1 MNPIMVPFAEYAP
14 DLSDY
19 SPEFSDA
26 ILNVE
31 PAQDGYRSLPGF
43 DTIGT
48 GLGAECRGAITAR
61 KADGTTDIYAFTAA
75 KAYKYNDSTASFD
88 EVTRLSGGDYSTLDS
103 VDWSL
108 TQYGSRLIA
117 ANGADAVQYIDV
129 DSGTNFAAL
138 PNAPQAYYVATV
150 GDFLLLAR
158 LASDPRAVAWSG
170 VNDSEWWTYGQRG
183 SDQQVLPDG
192 GKVQGVVGQSSGAVI
207 FQDEKIRI
215 MERVSGN
222 LVFTFRVL
230 HEAIGCFSPN
240 SIIPVRNS
248 FFWYDQGGFY
258 EGLEANPIGA
268 DRVNRF
274 IETKSNASFRKVMRG
289 GRDPLKKLVWWL
301 IQDTDDSR
309 YMLGFDWLLRRWT
322 RATMDVDY
330 IFSAISPG
338 YTIDG
343 MAALGYT
350 IDTLPYPMDSVFW
363 QGSGVETLAGFN
375 TDGDFGY
382 FQTTSLAATLETHD
396 IELAKGDYAFVN
408 SMRLV
413 GDPDRANV
421 TGKIAQRLF
430 HGEALSWSSGQTPNA
445 NTGRMWFR
453 SRGKTHRARIDIAS
467 SDWDNANGVM
477 LYAKGAGRR

>member
-1 MNPIMVPFAEYAP
+1 MNPISVPFAEYAP

-31 PAQDGYRSLPGF
+31 PTQDGYGSLPGF
-43 DTIGT
+43 DTIGD
-48 GLGAECRGAITAR
+48 GLGAEPRGAITVR
-61 KADGTTDIYAFTAA
+61 KADGTTDIYAFTATNA
-75 KAYKYNDSTASFD
+75 FKYNGSTTSFD
-88 EVTRLSGGDYSTLDS
+88 DVTRLSGGDYATADG

-108 TQYGSRLIA
+108 AQYGSRLIA
-117 ANGADAVQYIDV
+117 TNGVDAVQYIDV
-129 DSGTNFAAL
+129 DSGSNFAAL
-138 PNAPQAYYVATV
+138 PNAPAAFYVAAV
-150 GDFLLLAR
+150 GDFVLLSR
-158 LASDPRAVAWSG
+158 LVSNPRAVAWSG

-192 GKVQGVVGQSSGAVI
+192 GKIQGAVGQNSGAVI
-207 FQDEKIRI
+207 FQDDKIRL

-222 LVFTFRVL
+222 LVFSFRVL

-268 DRVNRF
+268 ERVNRF
-274 IETKSNASFRKVMRG
+274 IEANSNAAFRKVMRG
-289 GRDPLKKLVWWL
+289 AADPTKKLVWWL
-301 IQDTDDSR
+301 IQDSDDTR
-309 YMLGFDWLLRRWT
+309 YMLGFDWVLRKWT

-330 IFSAISPG
+330 IFPAISPG

-343 MAALGYT
+343 MAALGYS
-350 IDTLPYPMDSVFW
+350 IDELPYPMDSTFW
-363 QGSGVETLAGFN
+363 QGTGVRTLAGF
-375 TDGDFGY
+375 TGAGDYGY
-382 FQTTSLAATLETHD
+382 FQTSSLAATLETHD

-408 SMRLV
+408 SMRLT
-413 GDPDRANV
+413 GDPSYANV
-421 TGKIAQRLF
+421 TGKIGTRRF
-430 HGEALSWSSGQTPNA
+430 HGEAITWSSGQTPNST
-445 NTGRMWFR
+445 TGRMWFR
-453 SRGKTHRARIDIAS
+453 KRGKTHRARIEIAA
-467 SDWDNANGVM
+467 SDWDNVNGVM